1 MYIRTYIYTYIYIH
15 NTYCIYHISIY
26 TYIYVYINIV
36 RHILRIL
43 CTLHV
48 LYVRGLTRL
57 FVNVKSSTFW
67 TIRRTRAGGPASRGS
82 VKTGSLEAGGALAI
96 ASVAF
101 AEHRDRVGPLL
112 LEGLSNRASG
122 SNTGGPSQPQTRAP
136 EAVTSAPPRF

>member
-1 MYIRTYIYTYIYIH
+1 MCVYIYSTTYTTYTMYIACAVCAGANKTICQRKI
-15 NTYCIYHISIY
+15 
-26 TYIYVYINIV
+26 INV
-36 RHILRIL
+36 
-43 CTLHV
+43 
-48 LYVRGLTRL
+48 
-57 FVNVKSSTFW
+57 FW
-67 TIRRTRAGGPASRGS
+67 TIRKTRAGGPASRGS
-82 VKTGSLEAGGALAI
+82 VKTGSLEAGGAQAI